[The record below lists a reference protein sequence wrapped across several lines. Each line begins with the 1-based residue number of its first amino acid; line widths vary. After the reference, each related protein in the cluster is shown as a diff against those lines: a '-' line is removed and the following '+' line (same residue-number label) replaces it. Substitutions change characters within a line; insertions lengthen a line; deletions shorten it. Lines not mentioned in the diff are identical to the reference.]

1 MVEFKAGFMMNP
13 IESRKMFEEQTHK
26 MMGFEEKRKVENIA
40 VNRISL
46 RKENK
51 FITKEETLKPLIKSM
66 EENGLLEPILVCAID
81 NYLVAN
87 KCITAVTFSDVKK
100 GIEDGRKYQ
109 LLMIDYLKEKG
120 LKESE
125 TVPEEILDPEVNGLK
140 KESLI
145 KSLEP
150 LVTKKTV
157 EDLQTSLAILNE
169 YEEMYDDG
177 FRYFIIAGHRR
188 FKAYLSILL
197 GETVVTDSD
206 WKRVYDEKLKD
217 AESELKDN
225 KWFKIPA
232 YSLTSADASS
242 TAETAMYS
250 DSNTTQRELTSFEVI
265 VNTIDEMK
273 KNGEWERVCSETVKE
288 VIAGLSNKG
297 VYNLVQKLKKNE
309 EYKALLD
316 EAGKDD
322 EKVRTILETLPVEL
336 VPKTETVL
344 NNKIAEYIS
353 KSKKREINALTVKTS
368 RRIYDE
374 LDSKFMQLIFDGVI
388 TIKQA
393 KILTTIVKQCEES
406 QKEELYEEIKKG
418 NFDFSKNDP
427 RGSKMEKA
435 KKSVKVKEVLPL
447 VKSSQNLISK
457 DKSELSPEDVEMIR
471 TVISQLTEYIG

>member
-51 FITKEETLKPLIKSM
+51 FITKEETLKPLIKSI

-169 YEEMYDDG
+169 YEE
-177 FRYFIIAGHRR
+177 
-188 FKAYLSILL
+188 
-197 GETVVTDSD
+197 TDSD
-206 WKRVYDEKLKD
+206 
-217 AESELKDN
+217 
-225 KWFKIPA
+225 I
-232 YSLTSADASS
+232 SLL
-242 TAETAMYS
+242 
-250 DSNTTQRELTSFEVI
+250 Q
-265 VNTIDEMK
+265 
-273 KNGEWERVCSETVKE
+273 G
-288 VIAGLSNKG
+288 IA
-297 VYNLVQKLKKNE
+297 
-309 EYKALLD
+309 
-316 EAGKDD
+316 
-322 EKVRTILETLPVEL
+322 
-336 VPKTETVL
+336 
-344 NNKIAEYIS
+344 
-353 KSKKREINALTVKTS
+353 
-368 RRIYDE
+368 
-374 LDSKFMQLIFDGVI
+374 DSK
-388 TIKQA
+388 
-393 KILTTIVKQCEES
+393 LTCLSFLVKQW
-406 QKEELYEEIKKG
+406 
-418 NFDFSKNDP
+418 
-427 RGSKMEKA
+427 
-435 KKSVKVKEVLPL
+435 
-447 VKSSQNLISK
+447 
-457 DKSELSPEDVEMIR
+457 
-471 TVISQLTEYIG
+471 